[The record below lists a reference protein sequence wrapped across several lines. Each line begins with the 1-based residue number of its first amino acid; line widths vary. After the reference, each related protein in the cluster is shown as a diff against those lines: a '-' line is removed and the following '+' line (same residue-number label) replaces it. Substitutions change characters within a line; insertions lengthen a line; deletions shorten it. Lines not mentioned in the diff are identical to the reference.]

1 MLIEF
6 YRMTSKFSKLVQ
18 SFLRKHRLTVLRKAL
33 LILSNVDSF
42 DIFLSETIIY
52 QNVFQDYDLYLE
64 EKSFVKTINFLLIT
78 KKQPG

>member
-52 QNVFQDYDLYLE
+52 QNVFQDYDLHLE